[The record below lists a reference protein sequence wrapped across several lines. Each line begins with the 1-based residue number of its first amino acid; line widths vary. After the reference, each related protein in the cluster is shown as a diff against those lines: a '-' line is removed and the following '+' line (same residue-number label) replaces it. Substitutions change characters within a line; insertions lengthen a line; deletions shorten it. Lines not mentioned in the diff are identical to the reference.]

1 MATCEHAAAAGGQTA
16 PMQFEENN
24 LSEVKRVI
32 AVLSGKGGVGKS
44 LVTGSLAVERLG
56 SRAVMAGDVID
67 VIGIASDAVDE
78 HVAYPDDSPER

>member
-1 MATCEHAAAAGGQTA
+1 M
-16 PMQFEENN
+16 
-24 LSEVKRVI
+24 
-32 AVLSGKGGVGKS
+32 LSGKGGVGKS

-78 HVAYPDDSPER
+78 HVAYGEGPLGE